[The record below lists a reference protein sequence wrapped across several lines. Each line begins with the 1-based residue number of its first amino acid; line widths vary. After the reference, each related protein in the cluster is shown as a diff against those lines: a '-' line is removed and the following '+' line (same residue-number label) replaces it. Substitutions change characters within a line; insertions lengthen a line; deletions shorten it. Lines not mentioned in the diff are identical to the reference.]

1 MSSRRRFLAAVAA
14 GTVGACFLP
23 RPRPAIS
30 QIIARPARL
39 IVGFPAG
46 GVIDVVARLLAD
58 NMKGYASSLVVDNR
72 PGAGG
77 RLALELVK
85 GSEADGSVMA
95 LTPVD
100 QLALFPNIYTRL
112 PYRPLEDFTPVTTVC
127 SFEFLLAVGPL
138 VPARVRSP
146 AEFVAWCRDNPQ
158 ASAYGTAGAGT
169 HPHFVGVAFARA
181 AGFEFAHVPYKG
193 GISAAQDVMGGHL
206 AACIS
211 TVATVLPSIRSGA
224 LRALAT
230 TGAHRSAVLPDVST
244 FAEAGYPAAES
255 LERFGILVPSRT
267 PAREVAA
274 LNKAVRAALDT
285 EAVKTGFA
293 TLSLSPAPGSPE
305 EFAQL
310 VAADTR
316 RWSDVVKAS
325 GFTSA
330 D

>member
-1 MSSRRRFLAAVAA
+1 MSSRRRFLAGVAA
-14 GTVGACFLP
+14 GTVGAYFLP
-23 RPRPAIS
+23 PLRSAIS

-46 GVIDVVARLLAD
+46 GVVDVVARLLAD

-100 QLALFPNIYTRL
+100 QLSLFPNIYTRL
-112 PYRPLEDFTPVTTVC
+112 PYRPLEDFVPVTTVC
-127 SFEFLLAVGPL
+127 SFEFVLAVGPL
-138 VPARVRSP
+138 VPASVRSP
-146 AEFVAWCRDNPQ
+146 AEFVVWCRENLQ

-169 HPHFVGVAFARA
+169 HPHFVGVAFAHA
-181 AGFEFAHVPYKG
+181 ARFEFAHVPYKG
-193 GISAAQDVMGGHL
+193 GIPAAQDVMGGHL

-211 TVATVLPSIRSGA
+211 TVATVLPAIRSGA

-230 TGAHRSAVLPDVST
+230 TGARHSAALPEVST
-244 FAEAGYPAAES
+244 FAEAGYPAVES
-255 LERFGILVPSRT
+255 VERFGVLVPART
-267 PAREVAA
+267 PAEQVSA
-274 LNKAVRAALDT
+274 LSKTIRAALDT
-285 EAVKTGFA
+285 EPVRTGFKR
-293 TLSLSPAPGSPE
+293 LSLDPAPASAA

-310 VAADTR
+310 IAVDTQH
-316 RWSDVVKAS
+316 WAQVVKAS
-325 GFTSA
+325 GFTPT